1 MAKGFMK
8 KVFNLGESMENMDG
22 HQYGD
27 KLETVGVEI
36 REGAEL
42 LGLTGIAL
50 ETESLGIAT
59 EVVGAIELTA
69 GLAKEVGDGLSFI
82 GAGVNFVSDSV
93 NNTGKFLESISSV
106 KKKTPK
112 QYENHAC
119 IASMAYKD
127 DKDCDGLDFD
137 ENLSIDK
144 LDVYTDGQEQPKNLY
159 LGIEGTNFHK
169 KTILNDLYDDSK
181 ILDDTLEDGATF
193 KRMNEHI
200 TKLKKLHPNAKIH
213 LGSHSLGGALAHKLA
228 CNHNFESNVTFN
240 SGSVPWA
247 KQCNKKSEVV
257 NITTGRDL
265 ISLSTLIPRKNEKT
279 IIVRGKKKVNDPL
292 FHSMEFF

>member
-1 MAKGFMK
+1 MAKGFIK
-8 KVFNLGESMENMDG
+8 KVFNLGESMEHFDG
-22 HQYGD
+22 HKYGD
-27 KLETVGVEI
+27 QLETAGVEI

-59 EVVGAIELTA
+59 EVVGAIEVTA

-82 GAGVNFVSDSV
+82 GAGVNFVSDSI
-93 NNTGKFLESISSV
+93 NSTGKFLESISSV
-106 KKKTPK
+106 KKNTPK
-112 QYENHAC
+112 KYENHAC
-119 IASMAYKD
+119 IAGNAYQD
-127 DKDCDGLDFD
+127 DKQCDGLEFD

-144 LDVYTDGQEQPKNLY
+144 LDVYTDGESIPKNLY

-181 ILDDTLEDGATF
+181 ILDDTLENGTTF
-193 KRMNEHI
+193 KKMNEHI

-213 LGSHSLGGALAHKLA
+213 LGSHSLGGALANKLA
-228 CNHNFESNVTFN
+228 CNHIFESNITFN
-240 SGSVPWA
+240 AGSVPWG
-247 KQCNKKSEVV
+247 KQCTKKSEVV

-265 ISLSTLIPRKNEKT
+265 ISLSTIIPRKNEKT
-279 IIVRGKKKVNDPL
+279 IIVKGKKVNDPL